1 METLNKYPKI
11 TKAFLIQQWY
21 SMVNKEDW
29 QRRTKWMKK
38 KYKWIK

>member
-11 TKAFLIQQWY
+11 TKAFLRQQWY
-21 SMVNKEDW
+21 TMESKEDW
-29 QRRTKWMKK
+29 QRRTKWLKN